1 MEDTAMECRVKVY
14 LPSHIREALSLLAQQ
29 EGLTFEEYARLVL
42 MTHVQVEEANGR
54 VPGPRPV
61 QPGHHVVR
69 RPRALAAPRTGS
81 SGSWGSSI

>member
-1 MEDTAMECRVKVY
+1 MECRVRVY

-61 QPGHHVVR
+61 QPGQHAIR
-69 RPRALAAPRTGS
+69 RPRALTAPRVGS
-81 SGSWGSSI
+81 PGFWGTTL